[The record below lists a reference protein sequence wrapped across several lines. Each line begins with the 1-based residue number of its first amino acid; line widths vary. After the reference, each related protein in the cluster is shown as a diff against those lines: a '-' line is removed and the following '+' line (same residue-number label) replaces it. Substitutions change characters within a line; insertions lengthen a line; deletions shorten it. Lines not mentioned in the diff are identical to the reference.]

1 MLVDR
6 EPAGTKVDL
15 WRKPSYFITSVP
27 YVEGTEIDGR
37 TVESDGETGTMVR
50 FDSEQE
56 LADFWRRNREKI
68 KRDAARAEEK
78 GELVAIEQESSSESE
93 KGKTKL
99 RSDDGAVASDLHD
112 DKSDASIAGAEAQLA
127 EKRAIAEELKGVWEE
142 RTGVKVTL
150 YDRVE
155 DVADPDAQAQLKQ
168 GVGVAGW
175 FNAATGEVGVYIPNI
190 KGRRDVER
198 TIIHEVVGHLGI
210 KGLLGEKGHAAFLD
224 SVWRM
229 MSGIEKE
236 LRMDM

>member
-1 MLVDR
+1 MGIKTVGFDR
-6 EPAGTKVDL
+6 FKDIKKLPIL
-15 WRKPSYFITSVP
+15 W
-27 YVEGTEIDGR
+27 
-37 TVESDGETGTMVR
+37 
-50 FDSEQE
+50 
-56 LADFWRRNREKI
+56 
-68 KRDAARAEEK
+68 EK
-78 GELVAIEQESSSESE
+78 GENLSSTAGVVTANVNSAKSSKSDQTSGIASNQSMNNSEGKGNTLQSDKQVVEQESSSESE
-93 KGKTKL
+93 QKGKTKL

-112 DKSDASIAGAEAQLA
+112 DKSDAGIADADAQLA

-155 DVADPDAQAQLKQ
+155 DVTDPDAQAQLKQ

-190 KGRRDVER
+190 KGCRDVER